1 MRCEETCSI
10 GAGCPEDV
18 HNIIGA
24 ALFALGSG
32 ARGVWI
38 DLAAIESFRNR
49 FKAQV
54 LGAVGD
60 ADWRSNWREEEGY
73 LLAQVVYVGRIAAQ
87 FAVEEGR
94 ALITK
99 QDLELALTKARGQMP
114 IAGRWCPV

>member
-1 MRCEETCSI
+1 MRCEDTCSV

-32 ARGVWI
+32 ARSAWI
-38 DLAAIESFRNR
+38 DLPAIESFRSR
-49 FKAQV
+49 FREQIRT
-54 LGAVGD
+54 AVQD
-60 ADWRSNWREEEGY
+60 ADWRSNWREEEAY
-73 LLAQVVYVGRIAAQ
+73 LLAQVVNVGRRAAR
-87 FAVEEGR
+87 FAAEEGR

-99 QDLELALTKARGQMP
+99 QDLELAMTKVRGQLP